1 MLIYESNDQ
10 ATTCRQ
16 CRCECKDADGLVQ
29 ALQET
34 AGEDGYE
41 APCQGVTPE
50 CSGVHRP
57 SFHHPLR

>member
-16 CRCECKDADGLVQ
+16 CRSECEDADGLVQ

-41 APCQGVTPE
+41 APCQGITT
-50 CSGVHRP
+50 
-57 SFHHPLR
+57 